1 MSRVLRRP
9 MFRGGIADSEG
20 VGITSGLDT
29 PKRGL
34 VDGPGGYAGELE
46 EILKQQQKRYEQ
58 QQNYIQPKTS
68 EDILK
73 KYEKDLAAYD
83 LSFMDPDSGGTAGYA
98 ETLANTYSAKSSP
111 EYKKKYLELAEA
123 KSKQQRLIGEQLGY
137 KFDPTLYGKNI
148 SVIEDSTK
156 PPPEDTT
163 EKYTSSTLEQDV
175 DLYNKLLVDRAGPDK
190 DEYTRQKYL
199 TLAKFGLNL
208 LKPTPAG
215 VKPNLL
221 SSVATAAEKPLEE
234 YGNISMQESKEGRA
248 LKQLAAQLAFQKNMP
263 GNMAKG
269 IQDLMTVNPK
279 MTVEEATSI
288 VTTGKNLATIKKEE
302 RVAIDATRS
311 RLETNPNLKGLI
323 EKDPASLN
331 LFAKLIE
338 KGGVD
343 ETQIKG
349 DYNKYNKYV
358 EDSYYYNVPNPLTG
372 SKEVARYSKG
382 KFYYRG
388 EPGFF
393 IKQTGI

>member
-148 SVIEDSTK
+148 PVIEDSTK

-234 YGNISMQESKEGRA
+234 YANISMQQSKEDRA
-248 LKQLAAQLAFQKNMP
+248 LKQLATQLAIQQNMP
-263 GNMAKG
+263 GATAKA
-269 IQDLMTVNPK
+269 IQDLIRSKIAKTPNEAYDLISDKQVNQANRTK
-279 MTVEEATSI
+279 AQIEI
-288 VTTGKNLATIKKEE
+288 GKLNGEQLAMQFKKETTKNK
-302 RVAIDATRS
+302 IDPDVFSIAGYQIAQHNN
-311 RLETNPNLKGLI
+311 NPRGNKINVTDVELLPANPIEGRIYLVPSGSGAGKVGKYKSGQLI
-323 EKDPASLN
+323 YP
-331 LFAKLIE
+331 
-338 KGGVD
+338 
-343 ETQIKG
+343 
-349 DYNKYNKYV
+349 
-358 EDSYYYNVPNPLTG
+358 
-372 SKEVARYSKG
+372 
-382 KFYYRG
+382 G
-388 EPGFF
+388 EPGF
-393 IKQTGI
+393 